1 MKAIFRHYF
10 VTQPGLHTE
19 RQCLINRWY
28 HGSIKPQKDKLFQ
41 SDTKDDEF
49 SENKTITIECS
60 CFLTPTWVRVAQWH
74 ASLAR
79 NFNLQLR
86 STHLYAADPTWDPS
100 GDCFQLTSIPGS
112 DAFWLGESFCFHFSV
127 MSQTFSSF
135 VVDRQGASYT
145 RACETLSFA
154 RWIKLRNYKKVV
166 FKLRQGRLTTFFP
179 STLLHFRLLF
189 IQAKTQSNFVFLSLY
204 ESCCW
209 PLMTMHERKSL
220 FRSSAS
226 RNLVIF
232 STRNSKLVTWGS
244 FLFDMLELLGFI
256 CSSPRDF
263 LEMSTIRWLHKN
275 WILLIFNLVFLPLHQ
290 VAVKFNGTRTI
301 DVRSSF
307 LSLERVFLLL
317 SFATPTNFLSTTSWP
332 SFSIS
337 INVDSGFEEED
348 FVNRVN
354 VLVAFTS
361 CWESRQSQN
370 EELKREVFTASKV
383 IGKFH
388 CANFLI
394 LSVPKENRVTL
405 DMQKQMQN
413 YLRNFTLL
421 LEVSWRWTAT
431 T

>member
-41 SDTKDDEF
+41 SDIKDDEF

-154 RWIKLRNYKKVV
+154 RWIKLRNYEKVV

-275 WILLIFNLVFLPLHQ
+275 CDFINFQSCVFAAPSSRCKVQRNKNHRRAIEFFYRSREFSFTIFRDTHKLPFDDFLAKLFD
-290 VAVKFNGTRTI
+290 FN
-301 DVRSSF
+301 
-307 LSLERVFLLL
+307 
-317 SFATPTNFLSTTSWP
+317 
-332 SFSIS
+332 
-337 INVDSGFEEED
+337 
-348 FVNRVN
+348 
-354 VLVAFTS
+354 
-361 CWESRQSQN
+361 
-370 EELKREVFTASKV
+370 KRRFR
-383 IGKFH
+383 F
-388 CANFLI
+388 
-394 LSVPKENRVTL
+394 
-405 DMQKQMQN
+405 
-413 YLRNFTLL
+413 
-421 LEVSWRWTAT
+421 WRRRLC
-431 T
+431 